1 MARELMMVTAMLC
14 SAELRSRLC
23 EAETVKRAKRASKA
37 GASAR
42 TGLRTVCQPATVADV
57 CEHIAVL
64 IQSIPQG
71 GRPTAIAPP

>member
-1 MARELMMVTAMLC
+1 LACRKGPVTAMLC
-14 SAELRSRLC
+14 SAELSRLC

-57 CEHIAVL
+57 CKHIAVL
-64 IQSIPQG
+64 ITLCRMNLS
-71 GRPTAIAPP
+71 T